1 MTIDDLIKKANEALY
16 VMRDLGNR
24 KKAEG
29 RDFTQD
35 ENEQFERADKDYMRF
50 LGMIEEERKLAERE
64 RAIGNIQP
72 IDERTHKFTGQTPN
86 PQGEEESAN
95 DVRGSKAYQRA
106 FLRYLTGNT
115 SALTAEDRSLLARGF
130 SQLETRGTDPITTPR
145 SGVYGGYAIPT
156 GFSNELIATMKA
168 YSGMLQASR
177 LITTATGAPLEWPT
191 LDDTAA
197 VGEVQTEGTAVTVQD
212 FTLGQKI
219 HYAYTIADQIKVS
232 LQWLE
237 DEALLASELPTMI
250 GVRLG
255 RKVNDL
261 LTDGDGSAKPTG
273 ILAASGGAAVG
284 ESAASSAISRN
295 NVIDLIHSVN
305 RAYRSGPSVAFMMA
319 DTTLA
324 ALKKLTIGTSD
335 DRPLWQP
342 DMINGTPG
350 LLEGFPIVVNDDF
363 PAIGAGNKSVAFG
376 DWSKYI
382 IRQVGGVNVMRLDER
397 YMDALLVG
405 FVGYWRID
413 GKLMDSGAI
422 KLIQHAT

>member
-35 ENEQFERADKDYMRF
+35 ENEQFERADKDYMRY
-50 LGMIEEERKLAERE
+50 LGLIEEERKLADRE
-64 RAIGNIQP
+64 RAIGEMQP
-72 IDERTHKFTGQTPN
+72 IEERTHKFTGKAKGPDEQEDA
-86 PQGEEESAN
+86 Q

-106 FLRYLTGNT
+106 FLRYLTGNVQE
-115 SALTAEDRSLLARGF
+115 LTPEDRSLLQRGF

-168 YSGMLQASR
+168 YSGMLQAAR

-197 VGEVQTEGTAVTVQD
+197 VGELQTEGTAITVQD

-219 HYAYTIADQIKVS
+219 HYAYTITDQVKVS
-232 LQWLE
+232 LQWLT
-237 DEALLASELPTMI
+237 DEALLASELPMMI
-250 GVRLG
+250 GTRLG

-273 ILAASGGAAVG
+273 ILAAAGGASVG
-284 ESAASSAISRN
+284 ETAAAAAISRDN
-295 NVIDLIHSVN
+295 IIDVIHSVN

-324 ALKKLTIGTSD
+324 ALKKLTVGTSD

-350 LLEGFPIVVNDDF
+350 LLEGFPIVINDDF
-363 PAIGAGNKSVAFG
+363 PAIGAGNKSIAFG
-376 DWSKYI
+376 AWSRYI

>member
-35 ENEQFERADKDYMRF
+35 ENEQFERADKEYIR
-50 LGMIEEERKLAERE
+50 LIGLINEERKLAERE
-64 RAIGNIQP
+64 RAVGEMQEIE
-72 IDERTHKFTGQTPN
+72 ERTHKFTGK
-86 PQGEEESAN
+86 ESAPGEGSDE
-95 DVRGSKAYQRA
+95 DVKGSKAYQRA
-106 FLRYLTGNT
+106 FLRYLTGNMGDL
-115 SALTAEDRSLLARGF
+115 SAEDRSLLAKGF
-130 SQLETRGTDPITTPR
+130 TKYESRGTDPITTPR

-156 GFSNELIATMKA
+156 GFSNELIQSMKA
-168 YSGMLQASR
+168 YSGMLEACR
-177 LITTATGAPLEWPT
+177 IITTASGAPLEWPT

-197 VGEVQTEGTAVTVQD
+197 VGSQQTEAAAITVQD

-219 HYAYTIADQIKVS
+219 HYAYTIADIIKVS
-232 LQWLE
+232 FQWLE
-237 DEALLASELPTMI
+237 DEVLLASELPGMI
-250 GVRLG
+250 GTRLG

-261 LTDGDGSAKPTG
+261 LTDADGSSKPTG
-273 ILAASGGAAVG
+273 ILAASGGASVG
-284 ESAASSAISRN
+284 ETAASSAISRDN
-295 NVIDLIHSVN
+295 IIDVIHSVN
-305 RAYRSGPSVAFMMA
+305 RAYRSGPNVAFMMA

-324 ALKKLTIGTSD
+324 ALKKLTVGTSD

-350 LLEGFPIVVNDDF
+350 RLEGFPIVVNDDF
-363 PAIGAGNKSVAFG
+363 PAIGAGAKSIAFG
-376 DWSKYI
+376 DWSKYV

-397 YMDALLVG
+397 FADALSVG

-413 GKLMDSGAI
+413 GKLMDAGAI

>member
-35 ENEQFERADKDYMRF
+35 ENEQFERADKDYMRY

-64 RAIGNIQP
+64 RAIGNITP
-72 IDERTHKFTGQTPN
+72 IEERTHKFTGQTPDKN
-86 PQGEEESAN
+86 EEGESAQ
-95 DVRGSKAYQRA
+95 DIRGTKAYQRA
-106 FLRYLTGNT
+106 FLRYLTGNM
-115 SALTAEDRSLLARGF
+115 AELSGEERSLLAKGF
-130 SQLETRGTDPITTPR
+130 SSYEARGTDPITTPR

-156 GFSNELIATMKA
+156 GFSNELIASMKA
-168 YSGMLQASR
+168 YSGMLEACR

-197 VGEVQTEGTAVTVQD
+197 AGSLQTEANAITVQD

-219 HYAYTIADQIKVS
+219 HYAYTIADLIKVS
-232 LQWLE
+232 FQWLE
-237 DEALLASELPTMI
+237 DEALLASELPMMI
-250 GVRLG
+250 GTRLG
-255 RKVNDL
+255 RKVNDY
-261 LTDGDGSAKPTG
+261 LTDGTGSSQPTG
-273 ILAASGGAAVG
+273 ILAASGGASVG
-284 ESAASSAISRN
+284 ESAASAAISRDN
-295 NVIDLIHSVN
+295 IIDLIHSVN
-305 RAYRSGPSVAFMMA
+305 RAYRSGPNVAFMMA

-324 ALKKLTIGTSD
+324 ALKKLTVGTSD

-350 LLEGFPIVVNDDF
+350 RLEGFPIVVNDDF

-382 IRQVGGVNVMRLDER
+382 IRQVGGVNIMRLDER
-397 YMDALLVG
+397 FADALSVG

>member
-1 MTIDDLIKKANEALY
+1 MTIDDLIKQANEALY

-24 KKAEG
+24 KKAES

-35 ENEQFERADKDYMRF
+35 ELEQFDRADKEYMR
-50 LGMIEEERKLAERE
+50 LLNLITEERKLAERE
-64 RAIGNIQP
+64 RAIGDMQP
-72 IDERTHKFTGQTPN
+72 IDQRTHKFTGKEPK
-86 PQGEEESAN
+86 PGDDDELE
-95 DVRGSKAYQRA
+95 DVRSSKKYQRA
-106 FLRYLTGNT
+106 FLRYITGNMAEL
-115 SALTAEDRSLLARGF
+115 SAEDRSLLAKGF
-130 SQLETRGTDPITTPR
+130 ERYEARGTDPITTPR

-156 GFSNELIATMKA
+156 GFSNELIKTMKA
-168 YSGMLQASR
+168 YSGMLEACR
-177 LITTATGAPLEWPT
+177 IITTASGAPLEWPT

-197 VGEVQTEGTAVTVQD
+197 VGSQQTEANAITVQD

-219 HYAYTIADQIKVS
+219 HYAYTIADLIKVS
-232 LQWLE
+232 FQWLE
-237 DEALLASELPTMI
+237 DEVLLDSELPTMI
-250 GVRLG
+250 GTRLG

-261 LTDGDGSAKPTG
+261 LTDADGSSKPTG
-273 ILAASGGAAVG
+273 ILAASGGASVG
-284 ESAASSAISRN
+284 EAAASSAISRDN
-295 NVIDLIHSVN
+295 IIDLIHSVN

-324 ALKKLTIGTSD
+324 ALKKLTVGTSD

-350 LLEGFPIVVNDDF
+350 RLEGFPIVVNDDF
-363 PAIGAGNKSVAFG
+363 PAIGAGAKSIAFG

-397 YMDALLVG
+397 FADALSVG
-405 FVGYWRID
+405 FIGYWRID
-413 GKLMDSGAI
+413 GKLMDASAI